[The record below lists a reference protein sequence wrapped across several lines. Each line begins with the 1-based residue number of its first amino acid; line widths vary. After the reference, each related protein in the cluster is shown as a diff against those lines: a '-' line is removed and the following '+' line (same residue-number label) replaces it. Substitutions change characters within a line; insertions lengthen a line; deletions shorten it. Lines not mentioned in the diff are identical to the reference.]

1 MTTAKT
7 HEAIT
12 SAVDGAGPML
22 ERASHQISSLAHD
35 GMDAVRGG
43 SRQLRDSAQQASKQ
57 TVGYIRQEPVKAM
70 LMAAATGAALMA
82 LVSLVTR
89 SRNGH

>member
-1 MTTAKT
+1 MTSKT
-7 HEAIT
+7 HDT
-12 SAVDGAGPML
+12 LSSAVDGAAPML

-35 GMDAVRGG
+35 GMDAVRDG
-43 SRQLRDSAQQASKQ
+43 SRQLRDSAQQASKH

-89 SRNGH
+89 SRDGR

>member
-1 MTTAKT
+1 
-7 HEAIT
+7 
-12 SAVDGAGPML
+12 ML
-22 ERASHQISSLAHD
+22 ERASTHISNLAHD
-35 GMDAVRGG
+35 GIDAVRGG
-43 SRQLRDSAQQASKQ
+43 SRHLRDSAQQASKQ

-89 SRNGH
+89 SRHGH

>member
-1 MTTAKT
+1 MNSKT
-7 HEAIT
+7 RDAI
-12 SAVDGAGPML
+12 SHAADGAAPML

-35 GMDAVRGG
+35 GMDAVRDS
-43 SRQLRDSAQQASKQ
+43 SRQLRDSARKASKH

-70 LMAAATGAALMA
+70 LLAAATGAALMA

-89 SRNGH
+89 SRDHH